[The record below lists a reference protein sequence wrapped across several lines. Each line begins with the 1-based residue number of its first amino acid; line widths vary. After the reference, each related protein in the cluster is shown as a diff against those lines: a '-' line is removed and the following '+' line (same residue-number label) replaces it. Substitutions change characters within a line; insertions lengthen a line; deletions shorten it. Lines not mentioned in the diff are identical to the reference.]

1 MTAHLAVEAAA
12 SKLPAGWAVESFRRL
27 AAERGTRNSELVE
40 RSLSLSSTGLLYDRT
55 EETDRQFA
63 SEQSARNARV
73 VLPGDLVVNPMWL
86 FGGAIGVSD
95 RRGAVS
101 PDYRVY
107 NLSPRLEPRFVHHL
121 LRSSTY
127 RDQYRLYMRA
137 ETTFDRRITK
147 DDFNEMPLVVPPRRA
162 QLAIAAYFDAET
174 TRIDDLIELRRRILG
189 LFAERRRLATDRM
202 LADSPGGVAWPVVK
216 LKYVVRG
223 FVDTLHA
230 TAPEEDDGPGFIVGT
245 ACIKSGSLNLAVARR
260 CSTETLREWTKRAL
274 PQPGDVLLTREAPAG
289 EAALVPAGIELA
301 PGQRVVLVQT
311 DRHRMLPELVLHSI
325 YSARAGR
332 FFDQLGRETTVAH
345 LNMADIGE
353 LPVMLPPL
361 NAQPVVAARIRA
373 ELGSLDQASS
383 TMSRQIEL
391 LLERR
396 QALITAAVTGQL
408 DIPGVAA

>member
-12 SKLPAGWAVESFRRL
+12 SKLPNGWAIEPFRRL
-27 AAERGTRNSELVE
+27 AAERGTRNSQLLE

-55 EETDRQFA
+55 DETDRQFA
-63 SEQSARNARV
+63 SEQSARNAWV

-86 FGGAIGVSD
+86 FGGAIGISD

-107 NLSPRLEPRFVHHL
+107 SMSARLEPRFVHHL
-121 LRSSTY
+121 LRSSPY

-147 DDFNEMPLVVPPRRA
+147 DDFSEMPVVVPPRLA
-162 QLAIAAYFDAET
+162 QRAIAAFLDGET
-174 TRIDDLIELRRRILG
+174 ARIDRLIELRRRILG
-189 LFAERRRLATDRM
+189 HVASRRRLATDRM
-202 LADSPGGVAWPVVK
+202 LADSSGGAAWPVVK

-230 TAPEEDDGPGFIVGT
+230 TAPEEDDGPGYIVGT
-245 ACIKSGSLNLAVARR
+245 ACIKGRSLNLDVARR
-260 CSTETLREWTKRAL
+260 CSTETLREWTKRAV

-289 EAALVPAGIELA
+289 EAALVPAGLALA

-311 DRHRMLPELVLHSI
+311 DPDRMLPELVLHSI

-332 FFDQLGRETTVAH
+332 FFDLLGRETTVAH
-345 LNMADIGE
+345 LNMADIGA
-353 LPVMLPPL
+353 LPVVLPPFD
-361 NAQPVVAARIRA
+361 AQVQVAAKIGA
-373 ELGSLDQASS
+373 ELDSLDHASA

-408 DIPGVAA
+408 EIPGVAA